1 MDLEK
6 SFKVYAPFDLYKSV
20 DDEGEVYYHGV
31 ASSSSIDRDN
41 EKMSEAVLHKAA
53 NQLVGQPVFFN
64 HQHKQLGVGKI
75 TKAWND
81 AGFLKIQMKPTKA
94 AGMQDV
100 IMQIE
105 EGILKAF
112 SIGGKT
118 IKRESAVD
126 TNGHDYHVIKDA
138 DFYEVSVVGIPANP
152 DAQIYGR
159 IAKFLKNEVDESE
172 VDKEKREYPWATDAQ
187 ARQIVSD
194 HEKETDDEVD
204 KRGKAMET
212 ETEKCR
218 EEKKDEKKEDEKKEE
233 VKKENGPSTPNEPK
247 LAEGLGPMLERAKA
261 DIDVVLSHLKASES
275 PVNDSHTAAPMP
287 EKPPEATKE
296 APSEDLVK
304 ALKENEELKKKVED
318 LEIKTAKTKSLVV
331 DEKASEA
338 PTQVAKVDGTA
349 DFSKACKRF

>member
-41 EKMSEAVLHKAA
+41 EKMSEEVLRKASS
-53 NQLVGQPVFFN
+53 QLPGQPVFFN

-75 TKAWND
+75 TKAWHED
-81 AGFLKIQMKPTKA
+81 GLLKIQMKPTKA

-112 SIGGKT
+112 SIGGKSLKT
-118 IKRESAVD
+118 ETAVD
-126 TNGHDYHVIKDA
+126 TNGHDYRVIKDA

-152 DAQIYGR
+152 DAQILGR
-159 IAKFLKNEVDESE
+159 MAKLWKVDESE
-172 VDKEKREYPWATDAQ
+172 VEQEKREHPWATDEQ
-187 ARQIVSD
+187 ARRIASD
-194 HEKETDDEVD
+194 HEKKDGEVD
-204 KRGKAMET
+204 KRDTTMET
-212 ETEKCR
+212 EKAR
-218 EEKKDEKKEDEKKEE
+218 DASAKKEEDKDEKKDE

-261 DIDVVLSHLKASES
+261 DIDLALSHLKASES
-275 PVNDSHTAAPMP
+275 PVNTSHTAAPMP
-287 EKPPEATKE
+287 EKPAEKA

-304 ALKENEELKKKVED
+304 ALKENEELKKKIED
-318 LEIKTAKTKSLVV
+318 YEIKAAKTKSLVV
-331 DEKASEA
+331 DEKVSEA
-338 PTQVAKVDGTA
+338 PLASVAKADGSS
-349 DFSKACKRF
+349 DFAKAFRRI